1 MVAGRS
7 RELPAQPESLPHLRP
22 CRDFRR
28 AYSHYSQATTSPSQA
43 GVSFQAN
50 KGKKLRVEL
59 GVSFVW
65 EAPAE
70 IIPPELREKAGWRW
84 EGSSEWR
91 PDWPGLAWAAY

>member
-1 MVAGRS
+1 MAGRS

-70 IIPPELREKAGWRW
+70 IIPPEREREKAGWRW
-84 EGSSEWR
+84 EAVSGGLT
-91 PDWPGLAWAAY
+91 GLAWAAY